1 MVRCDHCGWSN
12 NPDGATKCQK
22 CNQELVYHSSDTS
35 GVNMTEVRKP
45 MAESCSKCGYLLSPE
60 SVFCP
65 NCGTAV
71 STASSQTVDPSM
83 KKTMRDV
90 SSDVRQ
96 GGYGVPADMKQ
107 TMRDVTSESQR
118 PILKATPSET
128 AMNQNQASFRLR
140 PVDMVASEAF
150 AFGADTDAAF
160 EFEGGQWFI
169 TDKSGTGSAYVC
181 ASRRIALQK
190 GDIVLIGGRRY
201 KFE

>member
-12 NPDGATKCQK
+12 NPAGAERCQK
-22 CNQELVYHSSDTS
+22 CNQELVYYPSVPT
-35 GVNMTEVRKP
+35 GGNVAEEMKP
-45 MAESCSKCGYLLSPE
+45 KAEGCVKCGYPLSQE

-71 STASSQTVDPSM
+71 SAAASQVADASM
-83 KKTMRDV
+83 KKTMRDLP
-90 SSDVRQ
+90 SDMRQ
-96 GGYGVPADMKQ
+96 GGYGLQADMKQ
-107 TMRDVTSESQR
+107 TMRDVPSESERQ
-118 PILKATPSET
+118 ILKATPT
-128 AMNQNQASFRLR
+128 DHPVDQNHASFTLR

-150 AFGADTDAAF
+150 AFGTDTDAAF
-160 EFEGGQWFI
+160 EFADGQWFI
-169 TDKSGTGSAYVC
+169 TDKSGTQSTYVC